1 MLWFNICYLNTKALP
16 SARMSHHAVLEKH
29 LTAISSKLKI
39 NKLCLIWG
47 KQDASIE
54 YKYFSLIWYVWNL
67 YRWAILKQE
76 VLQLWKVHLSRVQS
90 FDKLHYQ
97 LEGQPD
103 QWDDHNHLHHH
114 PHHLEG
120 GAHDQWDMFYSYKV

>member
-1 MLWFNICYLNTKALP
+1 M
-16 SARMSHHAVLEKH
+16 
-29 LTAISSKLKI
+29 
-39 NKLCLIWG
+39 
-47 KQDASIE
+47 
-54 YKYFSLIWYVWNL
+54 WNL

-103 QWDDHNHLHHH
+103 QGDDHNHLHHH

-120 GAHDQWDMFYSYKV
+120 GAHDQWDMFYNYKV